1 MSPGGGTEPPAEDY
15 FVYLTESNA
24 PAAMRI
30 RRLTA
35 LVLFACAALPV
46 SAQHFPTDDP
56 VIKAMW
62 QTGVVESQTRSLGHQ
77 LIDVVGPRL
86 AGSPQLD
93 KAQRWLL
100 DTYASWGV
108 TARKE
113 EVGTWRGWDAGFL
126 HVDLVAPRLQSLEAE
141 LLSYSAATDGPVE
154 AEVVMPPAGLSKETA
169 AAWLASARGKFVMVS
184 APEPM
189 CRAPQELKANA
200 RPETVQHIDEERAA
214 LRRAVEERW
223 QPVAD
228 FRRRT
233 AVLDSVGVAGF
244 VSSQWSGG
252 WGVNKIFSAQSQK
265 AVSFDLSCE
274 DYGLLFRL
282 LESGHAPK
290 LRVNATSRDLGVVPQ
305 FNVVA
310 EMRGSEKP
318 NEYVLLGAHLDSW
331 GGATGALDNGT
342 GSLTMLEAARILKAT
357 YPNPKR
363 TILIGHWANEEMGL
377 IGSAAFRD
385 DHPEVMEGLQV
396 AFNQDNGTWRFE
408 RIEGQGLLSS
418 AEFLPKWM
426 AAVPSTIRE
435 RTLIEVPGPQANSG
449 SDHTSFVCAGLPSFR
464 LQSPYDEYRQYTWH
478 TNRDTYDKIVF
489 DDLAENATLAAMLA
503 YMASE
508 DPERTGRV
516 KGLLPT
522 DPRTGQPRAWPTCR
536 PPQRT
541 PR

>member
-1 MSPGGGTEPPAEDY
+1 MRTLLLLAA
-15 FVYLTESNA
+15 FLLAIA
-24 PAAMRI
+24 PAAAQAPTRPPAQTFPSDDAVI
-30 RRLTA
+30 R
-35 LVLFACAALPV
+35 
-46 SAQHFPTDDP
+46 
-56 VIKAMW
+56 AMW
-62 QTGVVESQTRSLGHQ
+62 ATGVEQSMTRQ
-77 LIDVVGPRL
+77 LAHELMDVVGPRL
-86 AGSPQLD
+86 AGSPQLEH
-93 KAQRWLL
+93 AQTWISGK
-100 DTYASWGV
+100 YAAWGIPSR
-108 TARKE
+108 TE
-113 EVGTWRGWDAGFL
+113 QVGTWTGWDAGVL
-126 HVDLVAPRLQSLEAE
+126 HADMVSPRIQTLEAE
-141 LLSYSAATDGPVE
+141 LLSYSAPTNGPVE
-154 AEVVMPPAGLSKETA
+154 AEVVMPPAGLDA
-169 AAWLASARGKFVMVS
+169 AGAQAWLASAKGKFVLVS

-189 CRAPQELKANA
+189 CRARQELEKNA
-200 RPETVQHIDEERAA
+200 RPETVKAIDDERTA
-214 LRRAVEERW
+214 LRRAFEERW
-223 QPVAD
+223 APVAD
-228 FRRRT
+228 LRRRT
-233 AVLDSVGVAGF
+233 AILDSVGVAGF

-252 WGVNKIFSAQSQK
+252 WGVNKVFAAQSRK
-265 AVSFDLSCE
+265 TVSFDISCE
-274 DYGLLFRL
+274 DNGLLYRL
-282 LESGHAPK
+282 MAGGENPV

-331 GGATGALDNGT
+331 GAATGALDNGT
-342 GSLTMLEAARILKAT
+342 GSITMLEAARILKAN

-377 IGSAAFRD
+377 IGSSAFRE
-385 DHPEVMEGLQV
+385 DHPEVIEGLQV

-408 RIEGQGLLSS
+408 RIEGQGFLSS

-449 SDHTSFVCAGLPSFR
+449 SDHSAFVCAGAPSFR

-516 KGLLPT
+516 KGNLPT
-522 DPRTGQPRAWPTCR
+522 DPRTGQPREWPTCR
-536 PPQRT
+536 PPQRQ